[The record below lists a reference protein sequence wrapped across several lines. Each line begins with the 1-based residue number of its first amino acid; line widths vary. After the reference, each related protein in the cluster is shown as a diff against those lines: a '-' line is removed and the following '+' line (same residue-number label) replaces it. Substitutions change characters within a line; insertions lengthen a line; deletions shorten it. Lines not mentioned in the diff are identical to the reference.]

1 MFIDFMFYTLTS
13 EVYIFQIFIYT
24 KISNLKK
31 LSNEVIVR
39 LMKEN
44 FLSTGSCIFKSF

>member
-13 EVYIFQIFIYT
+13 EVYIFQIFVYI

-44 FLSTGSCIFKSF
+44 FLSTASCFFKSF